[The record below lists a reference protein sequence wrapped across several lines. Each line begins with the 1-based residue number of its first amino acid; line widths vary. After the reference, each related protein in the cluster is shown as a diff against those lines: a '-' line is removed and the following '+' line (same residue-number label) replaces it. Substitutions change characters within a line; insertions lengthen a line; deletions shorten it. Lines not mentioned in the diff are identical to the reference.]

1 MDPHSISKLDPD
13 SHSLKKLDPDEH
25 QVDADAD
32 PKHCFKAAKESPN
45 LLKISSA
52 IRNPQVNRD
61 L

>member
-45 LLKISSA
+45 LLPRFVILPLFLMA
-52 IRNPQVNRD
+52 
-61 L
+61 